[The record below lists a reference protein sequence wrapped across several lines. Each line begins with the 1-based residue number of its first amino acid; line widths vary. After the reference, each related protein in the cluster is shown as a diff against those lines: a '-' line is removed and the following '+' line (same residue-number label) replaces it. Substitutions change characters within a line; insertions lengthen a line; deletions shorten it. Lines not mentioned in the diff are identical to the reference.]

1 MGQLLKI
8 ENLQAKVQD
17 KQILN
22 NDKKRLISLANLN
35 GANLNIAVFRCYLNP
50 SVVFAEPFVLRADS
64 DDEVVFFAAFWNNDH
79 EPAVLSAAASV

>member
-22 NDKKRLISLANLN
+22 NAHCNNQLI
-35 GANLNIAVFRCYLNP
+35 
-50 SVVFAEPFVLRADS
+50 
-64 DDEVVFFAAFWNNDH
+64 
-79 EPAVLSAAASV
+79 